1 MPPRVGAT
9 RRSLRSSAP
18 SGYISGT
25 YLCKGKSAAAM
36 KNDWDFFDIVQG
48 VSGELTSES
57 CESEGF
63 DPKKPLSQQS

>member
-1 MPPRVGAT
+1 MDTVSPDDRAHADPLAVCEF
-9 RRSLRSSAP
+9 SLHPITVVDENREAV
-18 SGYISGT
+18 
-25 YLCKGKSAAAM
+25 A
-36 KNDWDFFDIVQG
+36 NVEDFFDIVQG